1 MSHDPDDPAARARR
15 LAAES
20 LAGGDATGWFDQ
32 LYIDAEHGRTDVPWD
47 RGEANPIL
55 AGWFAADG
63 RRGNGATALVI
74 GSGLGD
80 DAELV
85 ASRGFRTSAFD
96 ISPTAVRAAQA
107 RHPGSPVDYHVANLL
122 TPPPE
127 WAGGF
132 DLVVESMTVQSLP
145 RSLRAQATAGVRG
158 FVADGGT
165 LVVIAFARTDE
176 HAEDSGPPWPL
187 TRDEVEAFASDS
199 LRTGAIDMVLREDG
213 TEFWR
218 AWFDGHGGAEPGA
231 TNPDS

>member
-1 MSHDPDDPAARARR
+1 M
-15 LAAES
+15 
-20 LAGGDATGWFDQ
+20 
-32 LYIDAEHGRTDVPWD
+32 PWD

-55 AGWFAADG
+55 ADWFAADG
-63 RRGNGATALVI
+63 RRGDGATAIVV

-85 ASRGFRTSAFD
+85 ASRGSAPAPSTSH
-96 ISPTAVRAAQA
+96 PRPVRAAQA
-107 RHPGSPVDYHVANLL
+107 RHPGSPVHYHVANLL
-122 TPPPE
+122 VPPPE

-132 DLVVESMTVQSLP
+132 DLVIESMTVQSLP

-176 HAEDSGPPWPL
+176 DADDSGPPWPL

-199 LRTGAIDMVLREDG
+199 LRMGAIDMVLREDG

-218 AWFDGHGGAEPGA
+218 ARFD
-231 TNPDS
+231 SV

>member
-1 MSHDPDDPAARARR
+1 MSRDPDDPAARARR

-32 LYIDAEHGRTDVPWD
+32 LYIDAELGRTEVPWD

-63 RRGNGATALVI
+63 RRGNGATAIVI

-85 ASRGFRTSAFD
+85 ASRGFHTSAFD
-96 ISPTAVRAAQA
+96 ISPAAVRAAQA
-107 RHPGSPVDYHVANLL
+107 RHPGSPVHYHVANLL
-122 TPPPE
+122 SPPPE

-132 DLVVESMTVQSLP
+132 DLVIESLTVQSLP

-158 FVADGGT
+158 LVAEGGT
-165 LVVIAFARTDE
+165 LVVISFARTDE
-176 HAEDSGPPWPL
+176 DADDPGPPWPL

-199 LRTGAIDMVLREDG
+199 LRIGAIDMVLREDG

-218 AWFDGHGGAEPGA
+218 ARFDA
-231 TNPDS
+231 TR

>member
-1 MSHDPDDPAARARR
+1 MSRDPEDPADRARR

-63 RRGNGATALVI
+63 RRGNGATAIVI

-96 ISPTAVRAAQA
+96 ITPTAVRAAQA
-107 RHPGSPVDYHVANLL
+107 RHPGSPVHHHVANLL

-132 DLVVESMTVQSLP
+132 DLVIESMTVQSLP

-176 HAEDSGPPWPL
+176 HADDSGPPWPL
-187 TRDEVEAFASDS
+187 TRDEVEVFASDS
-199 LRTGAIDMVLREDG
+199 LRMGAIDMVLREDG

-218 AWFDGHGGAEPGA
+218 ARFD
-231 TNPDS
+231 SV